1 MPSTGGGL
9 RKSGNL
15 LWKEESDP
23 EEDLDQDL
31 QTGPAVLG
39 QSAMGRTRKVPG
51 GCVPSLVQR
60 FNFGP
65 LSHAQALVSEE
76 VAVLEHR
83 LGKTSSPDGPR
94 SPWAAAQSRPQAEP
108 WGGTA
113 GRLWAAGPREWGE
126 QSCLWP

>member
-83 LGKTSSPDGPR
+83 LGKTSSPGWTKVTMGGSTEQAPGR
-94 SPWAAAQSRPQAEP
+94 AMGRHSRQAL
-108 WGGTA
+108 
-113 GRLWAAGPREWGE
+113 GR
-126 QSCLWP
+126 WPERVG